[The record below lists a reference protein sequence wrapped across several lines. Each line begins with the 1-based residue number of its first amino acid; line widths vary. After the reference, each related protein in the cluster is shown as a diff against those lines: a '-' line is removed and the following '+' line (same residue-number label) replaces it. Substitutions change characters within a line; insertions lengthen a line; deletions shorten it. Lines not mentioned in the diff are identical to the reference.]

1 MNLKS
6 RIAILTVN
14 ILLCVAS
21 IILTYFFMGSW
32 GVLIRVA
39 FYALAGVGIAVSV
52 LTFVLNKLAIF
63 KSAFILIIL
72 AVIVLCAFIA
82 VSEVGHLNDYENDED
97 KIQGLVNIINS
108 TGAWGMVVFVLIQIL
123 QIVVLP
129 LPAIVCYVPGT
140 IIWGPL
146 IATLL
151 ASAGVLIGS
160 VIAYFIGR
168 LWGKKAVIWIA
179 GKEAT
184 EKYSAYFGKRG
195 KVIFI
200 LMQILP
206 FFPDDILCMIAGL
219 TSMNFAFFFVAI
231 LLVRPLI
238 IAAYCYL
245 GSGTVIP
252 FEGWGIAVWIA
263 IFVVFVALAV
273 LSLKYQD
280 KFEGWLL
287 NKFSRK
293 KKTETAENTTFE
305 PIIEGNIEEINNG
318 FSEKDLENEP
328 PPPTDDSGGNGDNNL
343 IS

>member
-72 AVIVLCAFIA
+72 AVIILCAFIT

-108 TGAWGMVVFVLIQIL
+108 TGAWGMVVFVLIQVL
-123 QIVVLP
+123 QIVILP

-195 KVIFI
+195 KGIFI

-252 FEGWGIAVWIA
+252 FEGWGIAVWVV

-280 KFEGWLL
+280 KFESWLL
-287 NKFSRK
+287 SKFSRK
-293 KKTETAENTTFE
+293 KKSETVENTTTA
-305 PIIEGNIEEINNG
+305 PVIEEELQKTDTELPAKEIDKNL
-318 FSEKDLENEP
+318 SP
-328 PPPTDDSGGNGDNNL
+328 PPDDSGGKGDNNL

>member
-1 MNLKS
+1 MSNTS
-6 RIAILTVN
+6 RIAILCVN

-39 FYALAGVGIAVSV
+39 FYALAGIGIIVSA
-52 LTFVLNKLAIF
+52 LTFFLKKLAIF

-72 AVIVLCAFIA
+72 AVIVLCAFIT

-97 KIQGLVNIINS
+97 KINGLVNMINS
-108 TGAWGMVVFVLIQIL
+108 TGAWGMVVFVLIQVL

-140 IIWGPL
+140 IVWGPL

-151 ASAGVLIGS
+151 ASAGVIIGS

-168 LWGKKAVIWIA
+168 FWGKKAVIWIA

-184 EKYSAYFGKRG
+184 EKYASYFGKRG
-195 KVIFI
+195 KVIFV

-206 FFPDDILCMIAGL
+206 FFPDDILCMVAGL

-238 IAAYCYL
+238 ISAYCYL

-252 FEGWGIAVWIA
+252 FEGWGIAVWIV
-263 IFVVFVALAV
+263 IFAVFIVLAV

-280 KFEGWLL
+280 KFESWLL

-293 KKTETAENTTFE
+293 KKALTPESTLVEDAGEKLPPDEGIKE
-305 PIIEGNIEEINNG
+305 PSPEIQTDVDEEKP
-318 FSEKDLENEP
+318 EKKE
-328 PPPTDDSGGNGDNNL
+328 
-343 IS
+343 